1 MYQVDVKGIFI
12 KFLPSILDLFLL
24 WHPEIS
30 HVMVEESMKSE
41 YSKQLVFFLKKIIKE
56 TFSLI
61 DGELNFLFGGT
72 SL

>member
-1 MYQVDVKGIFI
+1 
-12 KFLPSILDLFLL
+12 
-24 WHPEIS
+24 
-30 HVMVEESMKSE
+30 MVEESMKSE